1 MVQNKQGID
10 SDDEVRARGP
20 VARFFLSGWN
30 NLVRLMAS
38 NALFVIFN
46 IPSIILSFFIS
57 GAFVP
62 LIAPLFI
69 DLKAYIDP
77 VTGSDAA
84 ILELYFLLVFFGVNA
99 LVSST
104 LVCIGPFQAGF
115 AKVYKDIRNNTSVS
129 FFSSFSEG
137 MKTNWKKSLAAMIIG
152 LLITPVLL
160 LAIYFYFGMN
170 SVTGSVIGVVFAV
183 LLVAFVLIQN
193 FVYQM
198 IVSTDLKLSKIYKNA
213 LIFLF
218 VRFIPCLGAASVVI
232 VFYAVLPLFLLLSAS
247 YLTLGIFMFLY
258 TFVVISWVQYFLSCF
273 SGSLI
278 DRYVAS
284 EE

>member
-1 MVQNKQGID
+1 MTQNKRVID
-10 SDDEVRARGP
+10 SDDQVRERGP
-20 VARFFLSGWN
+20 VARFFMSGWN

-38 NALFVIFN
+38 NAFFVIFN
-46 IPSIILSFFIS
+46 IPSIILAFFIS

-69 DLKAYIDP
+69 DLNSYIDP
-77 VTGSDAA
+77 VTGSDTA
-84 ILELYFLLVFFGVNA
+84 IIELFYLLVFFGVNA
-99 LVSST
+99 LISST
-104 LVCIGPFQAGF
+104 LICIGPFQTGF

-129 FFSSFSEG
+129 FFSSFTEG
-137 MKTNWKKSLAAMIIG
+137 LKANWKKGLAAMIIG
-152 LLITPVLL
+152 LVITPVIL
-160 LAIYFYFGMN
+160 LAIYFYFSMN
-170 SVTGSVIGVVFAV
+170 SATGTVIGVVFAI
-183 LLVAFVLIQN
+183 LLIAFVLIQN

-218 VRFIPCLGAASVVI
+218 VRFIPCLGAAFVVI
-232 VFYAVLPLFLLLSAS
+232 AFYAVLPLFLLMSAS
-247 YLTLGIFMFLY
+247 YLTLGVFMFLY

-273 SGSLI
+273 TGSLI

-284 EE
+284 KE